1 MSSNTWRDL
10 PLGGIILDPGNS
22 VKYETGGWRASRPI
36 IDMDA
41 CTHCMMCWLYCPDV
55 AIQTRGAQLQGVDLA
70 HCKGCGIC
78 AQVCPV
84 KCIKMVE
91 ETSLRE
97 AV

>member
-1 MSSNTWRDL
+1 MANNTWRDL
-10 PLGGIILDPGNS
+10 PIGGIVLEPGNS
-22 VKYETGGWRASRPI
+22 IKYETGGWRANRPI

-55 AIQTRGAQLQGVDLA
+55 AIQVQKSKLQGVDLA

-91 ETSLRE
+91 EMSLRE